1 MSIPELSPGDV
12 LWVSLS
18 PTVGR
23 EQSGR
28 RPVLVV
34 SGQEYLSIVDSLAI
48 VVPVTSVDRRWPNH
62 VSLTGPHGLDR
73 PSFAMS
79 EQPRTVSRLRLG
91 SRAGAVDEWCL
102 SAVRRYLTDFLD
114 ASALV

>member
-1 MSIPELSPGDV
+1 MSAAPADPGDV

-18 PTVGR
+18 PTTGR

-34 SGQEYLSIVDSLAI
+34 SGVEYGLLVDSLVI
-48 VVPVTSVDRRWPNH
+48 VVPVTSVDRKWPNH
-62 VSLTGPHGLDR
+62 VPLTGPHGLDR

-79 EQPRTVSRLRLG
+79 EQPRTVSRQRLHARSG
-91 SRAGAVDEWCL
+91 TVDDACL
-102 SAVRRYLTDFLD
+102 DTIRRFLGDFLQIP
-114 ASALV
+114 AR